1 VIKVGGDVLLDEH
14 ERTGLGRN
22 VRGLVDDGCGV
33 VLLHGGGPQ
42 TTRLQE
48 RLGMTPRKVGGRR
61 ITSPEDLVV
70 VEQAICGEV
79 NVQLCC
85 ALLEAGVP
93 AFGCHGA
100 SGRLIRAV
108 RRPPRVFSGAGPD
121 PVDFGEVGDVTGI
134 DVGLLEGL
142 LALGQVPVVATLGVS
157 ETGGRAFNI
166 NADTTSVRLARALG
180 AATLLLTT
188 RVGGVFR
195 DLDDPATRIDSIT
208 AAEARRLIADGVIA
222 GGMIPKVEEAL
233 GVLEEGVGAIAIVGA
248 VEPDAFRRVVRGE
261 GGVGT
266 RITP

>member
-1 VIKVGGDVLLDEH
+1 MKLKITLAFTDHPASVMSDPASVNDLDLE
-14 ERTGLGRN
+14 
-22 VRGLVDDGCGV
+22 
-33 VLLHGGGPQ
+33 
-42 TTRLQE
+42 
-48 RLGMTPRKVGGRR
+48 
-61 ITSPEDLVV
+61 
-70 VEQAICGEV
+70 VE
-79 NVQLCC
+79 
-85 ALLEAGVP
+85 
-93 AFGCHGA
+93 
-100 SGRLIRAV
+100 
-108 RRPPRVFSGAGPD
+108 GPD
-121 PVDFGEVGDVTGI
+121 GLFLGNVFDV
-134 DVGLLEGL
+134 VN
-142 LALGQVPVVATLGVS
+142 GVS